1 MEGRQGIEKQQDL
14 FNEMVRAV
22 MTYLLPTVLNRIN
35 AQLARGE
42 TVKIGDCTVSKTSV
56 QFSTQGWFWTKTH
69 DLPWERVNAKLES
82 GNIIISDKSAP
93 GTQMVMDFR
102 QTENAIALVLLAER

>member
-1 MEGRQGIEKQQDL
+1 MTTRSLVSWKAGRDIEKQQDL

-42 TVKIGDCTVSKTSV
+42 TVKIGDCTVSKTGV
-56 QFSTQGWFWTKTH
+56 QFLHKAG
-69 DLPWERVNAKLES
+69 S
-82 GNIIISDKSAP
+82 GQRPTICR
-93 GTQMVMDFR
+93 GTR
-102 QTENAIALVLLAER
+102 QCKARIRKHHHLG